1 MAGLLVI
8 YTFLQ
13 TVVVF
18 CTTNVTAQSSA
29 CSGEH
34 EINIRL
40 EEATLEDISSNP
52 DKYTT
57 DTHINGIQNG
67 TDSATGIFLQ
77 IQGATGSQIDVNSLF
92 VLESKPIPTSQDGYT
107 RRTFIRLNAPLD
119 RDGRSYEPND
129 DLNSIQFMLKCT
141 RLVDSVSKYFT
152 VNVEII
158 DVNDNYPQLLGSPR
172 PISVN
177 ELTPVGVVIGEM
189 VQLVTVMDKDT
200 GLNGEFEFTIV
211 QSDSSGQPI
220 SPFIS
225 NDAAEKFTILSPR
238 RGSIAIKS
246 PLDFERV
253 KKYFLPVSVTDLALV
268 ISERRTSTV
277 TMTIDVRDG
286 DDLGPV
292 FDYQGCFRVDNV
304 CFNPTYTTD
313 ISPHSTASQLIL
325 RAAEDQSIID
335 SIKARDQDTLNARIQ
350 LSIVE
355 TLPPGY
361 KDRFALYS
369 LTNNGTLPSA
379 TVSQIKP
386 IGPDDVNILK
396 IIIKATELTN
406 NRRFNRAVID
416 VHIRQSN
423 ISCSEKVI
431 TTKPCSNGALIVG
444 AVLGTLL
451 AIVITIVIAL
461 IMKQR
466 KQGDREIVTPE
477 QRTPAHQNEGF
488 SNGNTIQSRQTSRKY
503 DEIGMQSPDNV
514 YDELHND
521 QYLEPI

>member
-18 CTTNVTAQSSA
+18 CTTNVTAQSSP

-34 EINIRL
+34 EINIQL

-52 DKYTT
+52 DKYTA

-129 DLNSIQFMLKCT
+129 DLNSIQFTLKCT

-189 VQLVTVMDKDT
+189 VQLVIVRDKDT

-211 QSDSSGQPI
+211 QSDSS
-220 SPFIS
+220 
-225 NDAAEKFTILSPR
+225 
-238 RGSIAIKS
+238 
-246 PLDFERV
+246 
-253 KKYFLPVSVTDLALV
+253 DLAQV

-369 LTNNGTLPSA
+369 LMNNGTLPSA

-386 IGPDDVNILK
+386 IGRDDVNILK

-431 TTKPCSNGALIVG
+431 TTKPCSNGSLIVG

>member
-1 MAGLLVI
+1 MLQVRVLVREKSRNLRNRQI
-8 YTFLQ
+8 HSRHSYQ
-13 TVVVF
+13 WYSKWNRF
-18 CTTNVTAQSSA
+18 C
-29 CSGEH
+29 
-34 EINIRL
+34 
-40 EEATLEDISSNP
+40 
-52 DKYTT
+52 Y
-57 DTHINGIQNG
+57 
-67 TDSATGIFLQ
+67 GIFLQ

-129 DLNSIQFMLKCT
+129 DLNSIQFTLKCT

-158 DVNDNYPQLLGSPR
+158 DVNDNYPQILGSPR
-172 PISVN
+172 SISVN

-211 QSDSSGQPI
+211 QSDSS
-220 SPFIS
+220 
-225 NDAAEKFTILSPR
+225 
-238 RGSIAIKS
+238 
-246 PLDFERV
+246 
-253 KKYFLPVSVTDLALV
+253 DLAQV

-335 SIKARDQDTLNARIQ
+335 SIKARDQDTLNARVQ

-369 LTNNGTLPSA
+369 STNNGTLSSA

-431 TTKPCSNGALIVG
+431 N
-444 AVLGTLL
+444 
-451 AIVITIVIAL
+451 
-461 IMKQR
+461 
-466 KQGDREIVTPE
+466 
-477 QRTPAHQNEGF
+477 N
-488 SNGNTIQSRQTSRKY
+488 
-503 DEIGMQSPDNV
+503 
-514 YDELHND
+514 
-521 QYLEPI
+521 

>member
-1 MAGLLVI
+1 MR
-8 YTFLQ
+8 LQ
-13 TVVVF
+13 LK
-18 CTTNVTAQSSA
+18 SA
-29 CSGEH
+29 FNESRDIIMSCSGHH
-34 EINIRL
+34 EINIQL

-52 DKYTT
+52 DKYTA
-57 DTHINGIQNG
+57 DTHINGIPNG
-67 TDSATGIFLQ
+67 TDSSTGIILQ
-77 IQGATGSQIDVNSLF
+77 IQGTSGSQIDVNSLF
-92 VLESKPIPTSQDGYT
+92 VLESKPIPISQNGYT

-129 DLNSIQFMLKCT
+129 DLNNIQFTLKCT
-141 RLVDSVSKYFT
+141 RLIDSVSKYFT

-158 DVNDNYPQLLGSPR
+158 DVNDNYPQILGNPR

-177 ELTPVGVVIGEM
+177 E
-189 VQLVTVMDKDT
+189 
-200 GLNGEFEFTIV
+200 
-211 QSDSSGQPI
+211 
-220 SPFIS
+220 
-225 NDAAEKFTILSPR
+225 
-238 RGSIAIKS
+238 
-246 PLDFERV
+246 
-253 KKYFLPVSVTDLALV
+253 DLAQV

-292 FDYQGCFRVDNV
+292 FDYQGCFRVDNA

-313 ISPHSTASQLIL
+313 ISHHSTASQLIL

-355 TLPPGY
+355 TLSPGY
-361 KDRFALYS
+361 KDRFALFS
-369 LTNNGTLPSA
+369 STNNGTLSSA

-423 ISCSEKVI
+423 ISCSEKVT

>member
-18 CTTNVTAQSSA
+18 CTTNVTAQSSP

-34 EINIRL
+34 EINIQL

-52 DKYTT
+52 DKYTA

-129 DLNSIQFMLKCT
+129 DLNSIQFTLKCT

-189 VQLVTVMDKDT
+189 VQLVIVRDKDT

-220 SPFIS
+220 SSFIS
-225 NDAAEKFTILSPR
+225 NDAAEKFTILSQR

-253 KKYFLPVSVTDLALV
+253 KKYFLPVSVTDLAQV

-313 ISPHSTASQLIL
+313 ISPHSTA
-325 RAAEDQSIID
+325 
-335 SIKARDQDTLNARIQ
+335 
-350 LSIVE
+350 
-355 TLPPGY
+355 
-361 KDRFALYS
+361 
-369 LTNNGTLPSA
+369 
-379 TVSQIKP
+379 
-386 IGPDDVNILK
+386 
-396 IIIKATELTN
+396 TELTN

-431 TTKPCSNGALIVG
+431 TTKPCSNGSLIVG